1 MKLLLVISEEWY
13 FLSHRLPL
21 ALEAKRRGWDVVVAT
36 RLGAKAQ
43 ALAMHGIRSVH
54 LDLERGRVAVWR
66 DLAYFVRLMKLY
78 RQEKPD
84 IVHHVAMKPC
94 LYGSLAAWCAG
105 VPCVVNALAGLG
117 YLFSS
122 ARSVVKAMR
131 SVTLL
136 LFKRL
141 FSRRNSMLILQN
153 PEDVRFFSETLGLQR
168 GNIRLIK
175 GAGVDLTTFRPAK
188 ESPAHRDPPLI
199 VMASRLLRDKGVEE
213 LVAAST
219 LARSRGAVFRVAIVG
234 DADRDNPNAVG
245 EAFLQTVREQG
256 TAELWGR
263 RDDIASVYQQADIAI
278 LPSFYPEGMP
288 KTLME
293 AAACGLPIIT
303 TDTQGC
309 RETVDTAGSESNA
322 ARHGNGQD
330 CGAPLMP
337 ALKIGANGIVVP
349 AKEVEPLADAI
360 AMLASNPGM
369 RKEMGQKSRAKA
381 EREFGVEHVVE
392 KTFAVYEELLVRAG
406 RKHQEVPGDRLQPP
420 PHASIRPGHKHQR
433 AA

>member
-21 ALEAKRRGWDVVVAT
+21 AVEAKRRGWDVVVAT
-36 RLGAKAQ
+36 RASGKQQ
-43 ALAMHGIRSVH
+43 ALALLGIRSVH

-66 DLAYFVRLMKLY
+66 DLTYLVRLMKLY

-122 ARSVVKAMR
+122 ARSAVTAMR

-153 PEDVRFFSETLGLQR
+153 PDDVHFFSETLGLKR
-168 GNIRLIK
+168 DNIRLIK
-175 GAGVDLTTFRPAK
+175 GAGVDLTAFQPAK
-188 ESPAHRDPPLI
+188 EAQAHRDPPLV

-219 LARSRGAVFRVAIVG
+219 LARSRGAVFRLAIVG
-234 DADRDNPNAVG
+234 DADRDNPNAVQ
-245 EAFLQTVREQG
+245 EAFLRTVREQG
-256 TAELWGR
+256 AAELWGR
-263 RDDIASVYQQADIAI
+263 HDDIASVYRQADIAV

-309 RETVDTAGSESNA
+309 RETVDTVGSESNG
-322 ARHGNGQD
+322 ARQGNGQGK
-330 CGAPLMP
+330 GAPHRG

-360 AMLASNPGM
+360 AMLAGNAAM
-369 RKEMGQKSRAKA
+369 RRKMGQQSRAKA
-381 EREFGVEHVVE
+381 EREFGVEQVVE
-392 KTFAVYEELLVRAG
+392 KTFAVYDELLMRAG
-406 RKHQEVPGDRLQPP
+406 CKHGEALCDRLQPP
-420 PHASIRPGHKHQR
+420 PHGSMRAGRKHQR